1 MVDEHQLLP
10 LCQSLFLVYWHTRQT
25 FLDSCHLS
33 PPFPCRNGIHKGRDL
48 GGILVSARSLHA
60 AQRLQHLVLDAA
72 KVGGQALECPL
83 LLLVQCIALLVIP
96 IRACYS
102 LARWGGR
109 RGGYCSCSRSFL
121 ELAVHL
127 PHHLEYLVVG
137 QQRHPRAP
145 HLHPSCR
152 RSLRRVM
159 MKMPRHF
166 LFRGSGAGL
175 TRSVDATWR
184 GTCATP
190 LPAWSTMA
198 AGMGRP

>member
-10 LCQSLFLVYWHTRQT
+10 LCQSLFLVYWHARQP
-25 FLDSCHLS
+25 FLDARHLS
-33 PPFPCRNGIHKGRDL
+33 PPFPRRNGIHKGRDL

-83 LLLVQCIALLVIP
+83 FLLVQCVALLVIP
-96 IRACYS
+96 IRARYS
-102 LARWGGR
+102 LASRGGR
-109 RGGYCSCSRSFL
+109 RSGHCSCSRSFL

-127 PHHLEYLVVG
+127 PHHLEHLVVG
-137 QQRHPRAP
+137 QQRRPRAP

-159 MKMPRHF
+159 MEDAEAFSFPR
-166 LFRGSGAGL
+166 FRC
-175 TRSVDATWR
+175 RVDEE
-184 GTCATP
+184 G
-190 LPAWSTMA
+190 
-198 AGMGRP
+198 